1 MQNVKWKF
9 IENTN
14 LKYIIVE
21 NGSVFSVTYG
31 DFLKPEVKKGYY
43 KYVKIKFDGN
53 NKQTSIKVKKL
64 LDRHFDN
71 VTEKSYYMDLDKKE
85 HDYKILKELK
95 DKGYINIWGGQ
106 INEISRR
113 IYQRFKTIAKTNQN

>member
-1 MQNVKWKF
+1 MLKWKF

-21 NGSVFSVTYG
+21 NGLVFSVSYG
-31 DFLKPEVKKGYY
+31 NFLKPEVKKGYY

-71 VTEKSYYMDLDKKE
+71 VTEKSYYMDLESKD
-85 HDYKILKELK
+85 HDNQILKELK
-95 DKGYINIWGGQ
+95 AKGYISI
-106 INEISRR
+106 
-113 IYQRFKTIAKTNQN
+113 

>member
-1 MQNVKWKF
+1 MLKWKF
-9 IENTN
+9 IENSN
-14 LKYIIVE
+14 FKYIIVE
-21 NGSVFSVTYG
+21 NGLVFSVTYG
-31 DFLKPEVKKGYY
+31 DFLKPEIKKGYY
-43 KYVKIKFDGN
+43 KYVKIKFEGN

-95 DKGYINIWGGQ
+95 DKGYINI
-106 INEISRR
+106 
-113 IYQRFKTIAKTNQN
+113 

>member
-1 MQNVKWKF
+1 MLKWKF
-9 IENTN
+9 VENTS

-21 NGSVFSVTYG
+21 NGLVFSVSYG
-31 DFLKPEVKKGYY
+31 NFLKPEVKKGYY

-71 VTEKSYYMDLDKKE
+71 VTEKSCYMDLDKKE

-95 DKGYINIWGGQ
+95 AKGYI
-106 INEISRR
+106 
-113 IYQRFKTIAKTNQN
+113 TI

>member
-1 MQNVKWKF
+1 MLKWKF

-14 LKYIIVE
+14 LKYVIVE

-31 DFLKPEVKKGYY
+31 DFLKPEIKKGYY
-43 KYVKIKFDGN
+43 KYVKIKFEGN

-71 VTEKSYYMDLDKKE
+71 VTEKSYYMDLEAKE
-85 HDYKILKELK
+85 HDNQILKELK
-95 DKGYINIWGGQ
+95 AKGYI
-106 INEISRR
+106 
-113 IYQRFKTIAKTNQN
+113 TI

>member
-1 MQNVKWKF
+1 MLKWKF
-9 IENTN
+9 VENTS

-21 NGSVFSVTYG
+21 NGLVFSVSYG
-31 DFLKPEVKKGYY
+31 NFLKPEVKKGYY

-95 DKGYINIWGGQ
+95 AKGYI
-106 INEISRR
+106 
-113 IYQRFKTIAKTNQN
+113 TI

>member
-1 MQNVKWKF
+1 MLKWKF

-21 NGSVFSVTYG
+21 NGLVFSVSYG
-31 DFLKPEVKKGYY
+31 DFLKGEVKKGYY
-43 KYVKIKFDGN
+43 KYIKIKFDGN

-71 VTEKSYYMDLDKKE
+71 VTEKSYYMDLEAKE

-95 DKGYINIWGGQ
+95 DKGYINI
-106 INEISRR
+106 
-113 IYQRFKTIAKTNQN
+113 

>member
-1 MQNVKWKF
+1 MLKWKF

-14 LKYIIVE
+14 LKYVIVE

-31 DFLKPEVKKGYY
+31 NFLKPEIKKGYY
-43 KYVKIKFDGN
+43 KYVKIKFEGN

-71 VTEKSYYMDLDKKE
+71 ITEKSYYMDLDKKE
-85 HDYKILKELK
+85 HDTQILKELK
-95 DKGYINIWGGQ
+95 AKGYISI
-106 INEISRR
+106 
-113 IYQRFKTIAKTNQN
+113 

>member
-14 LKYIIVE
+14 FRYVIVE
-21 NGSVFSVTYG
+21 NGLVFSVSYAN
-31 DFLKPEVKKGYY
+31 FLKPEIKKGYY
-43 KYVKIKFDGN
+43 KYVKIKFEGN

-71 VTEKSYYMDLDKKE
+71 VTEKSYYMDLEAKE
-85 HDYKILKELK
+85 HDSQILKELK
-95 DKGYINIWGGQ
+95 AKGYI
-106 INEISRR
+106 
-113 IYQRFKTIAKTNQN
+113 TI

>member
-1 MQNVKWKF
+1 MLKWKF

-14 LKYIIVE
+14 FKYVIVE
-21 NGSVFSVTYG
+21 NGHIFSVTYG
-31 DFLKPEVKKGYY
+31 DFLKPEIKKGYY
-43 KYVKIKFDGN
+43 KYVKIKFEGN

-64 LDRHFDN
+64 LDRNFDN

-95 DKGYINIWGGQ
+95 DKGYINI
-106 INEISRR
+106 
-113 IYQRFKTIAKTNQN
+113 

>member
-1 MQNVKWKF
+1 MLKWKF

-14 LKYIIVE
+14 LKYVIVE
-21 NGSVFSVTYG
+21 NGFVFSVTYAK
-31 DFLKPEVKKGYY
+31 FLKPEVKEGYY
-43 KYVKIKFDGN
+43 KYVKIKFEGN

-71 VTEKSYYMDLDKKE
+71 VTEKSYYMDLEAKE

-95 DKGYINIWGGQ
+95 TKGYISI
-106 INEISRR
+106 
-113 IYQRFKTIAKTNQN
+113 

>member
-1 MQNVKWKF
+1 MLKWKF

-14 LKYIIVE
+14 FRYVIVE
-21 NGSVFSVTYG
+21 NGLVFSVSYG
-31 DFLKPEVKKGYY
+31 NFLKPEVKKGYY

-71 VTEKSYYMDLDKKE
+71 VTEKSYYMDLEAKE
-85 HDYKILKELK
+85 HDSQILKELK
-95 DKGYINIWGGQ
+95 AKGYISI
-106 INEISRR
+106 
-113 IYQRFKTIAKTNQN
+113 

>member
-1 MQNVKWKF
+1 MLKWKF
-9 IENTN
+9 VENTN
-14 LKYIIVE
+14 LKYVIVE
-21 NGSVFSVTYG
+21 NGLVFSVSYG
-31 DFLKPEVKKGYY
+31 NFLKPEVKKGYY

-71 VTEKSYYMDLDKKE
+71 VPEKSYYMDLEAKE

-95 DKGYINIWGGQ
+95 AKGYI
-106 INEISRR
+106 
-113 IYQRFKTIAKTNQN
+113 TI

>member
-1 MQNVKWKF
+1 MLKWKF

-21 NGSVFSVTYG
+21 NGLVFSVSYG
-31 DFLKPEVKKGYY
+31 DFLKGEVKKGYY

-71 VTEKSYYMDLDKKE
+71 VIEKSYYMDLDKKE

-95 DKGYINIWGGQ
+95 NKGYINI
-106 INEISRR
+106 
-113 IYQRFKTIAKTNQN
+113 

>member
-9 IENTN
+9 IKNTN

-21 NGSVFSVTYG
+21 NGLVFSVSYG
-31 DFLKPEVKKGYY
+31 NFLKPEVKKGYY
-43 KYVKIKFDGN
+43 KYVKIKFDDN

-64 LDRHFDN
+64 LDRHFEN
-71 VTEKSYYMDLDKKE
+71 VTEKSYYMDLEAKE

-95 DKGYINIWGGQ
+95 DKGYINI
-106 INEISRR
+106 
-113 IYQRFKTIAKTNQN
+113 